1 MAHADRIPHD
11 RRAGQHPKQVHHLN
25 PLICSRI
32 RHLASAKR
40 PADPVR
46 KFVLCVG
53 GKFTVHTNLST
64 FWHQN
69 AAPSSQPP
77 TPPSPQ
83 TASRS
88 SPPPRFIAPSISR
101 TTTGRMSVLTLR
113 GPGIPTRHQFWALFA
128 SLVQSFFDEPCFN
141 SLARPRCFAQK
152 RKTGLYARI
161 DLKTTD

>member
-53 GKFTVHTNLST
+53 GKFTVHTSLST

-69 AAPSSQPP
+69 AAPSPQPP

-88 SPPPRFIAPSISR
+88 SPPPPLYCAEHFENDDRPHERFDTTRARDSNSTPVLGSLRFTCSI
-101 TTTGRMSVLTLR
+101 LLR
-113 GPGIPTRHQFWALFA
+113 
-128 SLVQSFFDEPCFN
+128 
-141 SLARPRCFAQK
+141 
-152 RKTGLYARI
+152 
-161 DLKTTD
+161 